1 MPRYRYIGP
10 CRCGFGPHAFYED
23 TETGKIVHA
32 WEIIGEGAPVPPA
45 WGGGGWGR
53 GWGRGWGAVAWLG
66 YLDEE
71 KAKELAEAWKRA
83 WGSVEEEDVRKEIE
97 ELKKAVEELKRRLEE
112 DEG

>member
-53 GWGRGWGAVAWLG
+53 GWGRGWGAIAWLG
-66 YLDEE
+66 YLDED
-71 KAKELAEAWKRA
+71 KAKELAEAWKEA
-83 WGSVEEEDVRKEIE
+83 WSGVAEGEDVRKEIE
-97 ELKKAVEELKRRLEE
+97 ELKKAIEELKRKLEE
-112 DEG
+112 E